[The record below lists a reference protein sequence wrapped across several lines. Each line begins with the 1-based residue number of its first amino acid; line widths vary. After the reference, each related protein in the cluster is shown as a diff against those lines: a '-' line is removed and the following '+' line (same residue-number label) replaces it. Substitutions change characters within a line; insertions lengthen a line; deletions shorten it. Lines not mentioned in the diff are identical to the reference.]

1 MRVSLARILFLLVAS
16 QLFAQRADIEEF
28 ANAHRTD
35 LNLNV
40 YITAHEVSQ
49 NLDTEMGRR
58 EAMSLLRCNGIH
70 KVLLECF
77 RSGYSVKPELLTELK
92 QFFEKQN
99 IRVWAGIAPLPGEGS
114 CVRQEARLEWLNWQ
128 NPKTQKDLT
137 AVIKSVAAVFDTL
150 VIDDFFCTGD
160 TSLESKTA
168 KGNLSWSQ
176 YRRDLLTGLASDLFL
191 KQARSVNPDIKIIIK
206 YPQWY
211 DRFHLFGY
219 DVPRESALFDGVWV
233 GTETRGA
240 NTQRYGFVQPYEG
253 FVNYRW
259 IKSVA
264 PKTTTAWFDH
274 GDCDALDFI
283 DQAYQSI
290 LAGAKELTIFSYH
303 VIVNG
308 HPGHHLLRREWDR
321 LADLAAKVDV
331 NAGPTVLA
339 FKPTNTDAGG
349 DLYLYDFIGMMGVP
363 LQPVARWPEK
373 APAILLSTQASG
385 SVTRQ
390 QIEKALLEQATI
402 VMTAGF
408 LNSCHDEKLLKMAG
422 VSVPAFTHSLAGKRV
437 RTDGVAYDLVEPLT
451 LAADVQNLDATV
463 LVDCEIGGKYTP
475 FMTKKNWK
483 NGRIIVLN
491 SHTFSQKDFD
501 AVDEVLLAPRKV
513 GMLYVPEAVANKI
526 REAIIADLH
535 LAMTA
540 PARITLQPVRNQ
552 EWFIQNYNSEP
563 AKIRLQ
569 LPTPSGMAYRQVFND
584 SSVDSKDGFVY
595 LTLPARGRS
604 WLRAVAQ

>member
-1 MRVSLARILFLLVAS
+1 MRKSIVGILFLLLAS
-16 QLFAQRADIEEF
+16 QLMAQRADIEEY
-28 ANAHRTD
+28 ALARRND
-35 LNLNV
+35 LTLNV

-49 NLDTEMGRR
+49 NLDSEMGRR
-58 EAMSLLRCNGIH
+58 EAMSLLRSHGIH

-77 RSGYSVKPELLTELK
+77 RGGYSVKPELLAEAK
-92 QFFEKQN
+92 RFFESQH
-99 IRVWAGIAPLPGEGS
+99 IRVWGGIATLPGEGS

-128 NPKTQKDLT
+128 NPKTQKDLA
-137 AVIKSVAAVFDTL
+137 AVIRSVAAVFDTL

-160 TSLESKTA
+160 TSLESKAA

-176 YRRDLLTGLASDLFL
+176 YRRDLLTGLASDLFY
-191 KQARSVNPDIKIIIK
+191 KQARSINPNIKIIIK

-264 PKTTTAWFDH
+264 PKTTVAWFDH

-303 VIVNG
+303 VFVSG

-321 LADLAAKVDV
+321 LADLAAHVDAT
-331 NAGPTVLA
+331 AGPTVLA
-339 FKPTNTDAGG
+339 FKPANTDAGG
-349 DLYLYDFIGMMGVP
+349 DLYLFDFVGMMGVP
-363 LQPVARWPEK
+363 LQPVAQWPEK
-373 APAILLSTQASG
+373 APVIILSTQAAG

-390 QIEKALLEQATI
+390 QIEKALAAKTTM

-408 LNSCHDEKLLKMAG
+408 LNSSHDEKLYKMAG
-422 VSVPAFTHSLAGKRV
+422 VQVPVFANSLTSKRV
-437 RTDGVAYDLVEPLT
+437 RTDGAYYDLVEPMT
-451 LAADVQNLDATV
+451 LAADMQTVDANV
-463 LVDCEIGGKYTP
+463 LVDCDINGKAVP
-475 FMTKKNWK
+475 FLTTKPWK
-483 NGRIIVLN
+483 NGQIVVLN

-526 REAIIADLH
+526 RG
-535 LAMTA
+535 AMNSNLSLVLTG
-540 PARITLQPVRNQ
+540 PARVTLQPVRNN
-552 EWFIQNYNSEP
+552 EWFVQNYNSEP
-563 AKIRLQ
+563 AKIQLQ
-569 LPTPSGMAYRQVFND
+569 LPMPAGMSYRLVYND
-584 SSVDSKDGFVY
+584 MTMASRDG
-595 LTLPARGRS
+595 LLSITLPARGRS
-604 WLRAVAQ
+604 WLRAVAP